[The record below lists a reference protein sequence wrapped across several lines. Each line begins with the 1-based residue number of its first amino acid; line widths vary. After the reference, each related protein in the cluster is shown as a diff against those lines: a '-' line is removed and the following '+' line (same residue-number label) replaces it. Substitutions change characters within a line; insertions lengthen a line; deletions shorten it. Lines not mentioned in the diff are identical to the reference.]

1 MDLIAS
7 PPPEKEPIITIGSTF
22 AFNNFLGMTS
32 HLLATWKK
40 LIKIQMCYL
49 ANKAFILIS
58 YCQQLLFSP
67 AFPWLQYYSCNQDAW
82 SCFPQT
88 NTSSI
93 LETVLQDLSVHRDP
107 NSIYHQLR
115 KFQFKCQFPNGA
127 TLDFQGLQLGKLL
140 TNCLCEQSESCS
152 QWCESFK

>member
-1 MDLIAS
+1 
-7 PPPEKEPIITIGSTF
+7 
-22 AFNNFLGMTS
+22 MTS

-49 ANKAFILIS
+49 ANKAFLLIS
-58 YCQQLLFSP
+58 HCQQLLFSP

-140 TNCLCEQSESCS
+140 TNYVNSQSHVPNGVNHSSRKYYKKLINFGMLLALPSPS
-152 QWCESFK
+152 QMK